1 MIIRSSYINCKIVF
15 IENFPC
21 NNADELICKKNEV
34 IDKVINEIKKM
45 YNKIYAHLLTK
56 QKKSLN
62 Q

>member
-1 MIIRSSYINCKIVF
+1 MIHLNNVNVEL

-21 NNADELICKKNEV
+21 DNANDLICKKNEV

-62 Q
+62 TYLL